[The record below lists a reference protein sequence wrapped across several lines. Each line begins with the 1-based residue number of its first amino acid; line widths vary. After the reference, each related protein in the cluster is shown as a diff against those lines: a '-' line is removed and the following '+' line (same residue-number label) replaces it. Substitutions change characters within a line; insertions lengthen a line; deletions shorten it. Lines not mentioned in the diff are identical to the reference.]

1 VTCTDYVTVYEYL
14 SSSWLFHPGHF
25 AARLAV
31 VQYYS
36 RLEDRSP
43 HWTYFIKEWVPKHYP
58 GYNIAE
64 DQPSPAIHIENVQAQ
79 KNRELQTWYK
89 LTRAAVCEKVF
100 TMFPHVAAEYYTK
113 RAGYLKKQEEQKL
126 RTMITAAIPVG
137 DTGWR
142 DDFPQPRIIIK
153 QADTAPDTPE
163 IKPTA
168 ANEFTPPLTP
178 IEEACDKS
186 LHRSGLVLPS
196 PATLQSRSSWIVPLY
211 LEPLSR
217 APPLACVPH
226 PPPAN
231 FSPEAK
237 LLCIA
242 RWTLFDI
249 VNGTPYLLSA
259 PRDKD
264 FEMNWADAAYF
275 GATDRVL
282 VDWAKEMWWHIW
294 IRQSHTNYVG
304 MWKKRFEKEDR
315 KIEKK
320 REDDEMEAKEAEA
333 ETKAKELAKTNRES
347 VTMRLRAMNLS
358 FGLVKDV

>member
-1 VTCTDYVTVYEYL
+1 L
-14 SSSWLFHPGHF
+14 QL
-25 AARLAV
+25 
-31 VQYYS
+31 
-36 RLEDRSP
+36 
-43 HWTYFIKEWVPKHYP
+43 
-58 GYNIAE
+58 NIT
-64 DQPSPAIHIENVQAQ
+64 P
-79 KNRELQTWYK
+79 REL
-89 LTRAAVCEKVF
+89 AIS
-100 TMFPHVAAEYYTK
+100 
-113 RAGYLKKQEEQKL
+113 KKKEEQKL
-126 RTMITAAIPVG
+126 RAMITAAIPVG

-163 IKPTA
+163 IKSTA
-168 ANEFTPPLTP
+168 ANELTPPLTP
-178 IEEACDKS
+178 IEEAFDRS
-186 LHRSGLVLPS
+186 LHRSGLVLSS
-196 PATLQSRSSWIVPLY
+196 PATLQSRSAWIVPLY

-217 APPLACVPH
+217 APPLACVTH

-242 RWTLFDI
+242 RWTLFDH
-249 VNGTPYLLSA
+249 VDGTPYLLSA